1 MLKKWLVK
9 AHLNQVGA
17 ATSSLISVIVVMAI
31 ALIVVGIGIAIGG
44 PTMLTGFET
53 MRTNA
58 AIGNYTSLSTIVTS
72 GPTLI
77 LLGFIIAIAV
87 VGFLGIKVARAGKE

>member
-1 MLKKWLVK
+1 MLKRWLLKV
-9 AHLNQVGA
+9 HRNQLGA

-31 ALIVVGIGIAIGG
+31 ALIVVGIGVAIGG
-44 PTMLTGFET
+44 PTMLTGFEA
-53 MRTNA
+53 MRTDA
-58 AIGNYTSLSTIVTS
+58 SIGNYTSLSTIVTS